1 MTETQ
6 YSARERP
13 FGRER
18 GPRIALIGLAIF
30 VLVAIVKPWPAAT
43 GGQRPGATGGI
54 AAASPS
60 TNPNATSPIP
70 TSTPG
75 PNAMACLAGDV
86 EQIVTLERPAGGKVQ
101 SWIAAVDEAAPDPLA
116 LRVAP
121 ISIFSTHVAGIGV
134 CAPDRGSSASPL
146 VGAAAD
152 RVQAATVLDV
162 QVIVDASA
170 ASRAVDLGPPVAL
183 DGQSTDT
190 GAARLYGA
198 PSTPAPGRT
207 PAPSRSSPGPGPST
221 AIDRPSWV
229 AGSYAI
235 GFAFPSDR
243 PGTIRWVRVLLT
255 PGAAGSG

>member
-1 MTETQ
+1 MTEGQ
-6 YSARERP
+6 YSARARP

-18 GPRIALIGLAIF
+18 GPRIALTGLAIF

-43 GGQRPGATGGI
+43 GGQRPGATGGT
-54 AAASPS
+54 AVASLS
-60 TNPNATSPIP
+60 TNPGAASPIP
-70 TSTPG
+70 TPTPG

-86 EQIVTLERPAGGKVQ
+86 EQIVTLERTAGGKVQ
-101 SWIAAVDEAAPDPLA
+101 SWIAAVDEEAPDPLG
-116 LRVAP
+116 LPVAP

-134 CAPDRGSSASPL
+134 CAPDRGSSAQP
-146 VGAAAD
+146 VVDGAAD
-152 RVQAATVLDV
+152 RVQAATILDV
-162 QVIVDASA
+162 QVIVDASG
-170 ASRAVDLGPPVAL
+170 ASRAVDLGGPVAL

-198 PSTPAPGRT
+198 PSTPVPGRT
-207 PAPSRSSPGPGPST
+207 QAPSRSSPGPGPSS
-221 AIDRPSWV
+221 AIDRLSWV

-243 PGTIRWVRVLLT
+243 PGTIRWIRVLLT